1 LTNNVVALKL
11 SSFIQPCS
19 TWDKDGET
27 IAGDGTQGN
36 LPSQLSKPQQ
46 IAVDSSDKLY
56 IYDTGNNRIQIVE
69 YGAVRTWNYLNE
81 RLSGNCLFLDDQG
94 TLFIENGNMKSI
106 TRWINGSISAKQ
118 AKCQPSGCVNMFVDS
133 TTNDIYITEYS
144 NHRVMKCTANGDQIR
159 VAGITNEAGSSA
171 NKLNYPRGIFVD
183 EESKDIFVADLKNG
197 RIQKWSPDG
206 REGITVHTLA
216 GPKTLIKDKNNI
228 SYVADQNH
236 RILRLKPNEQQA
248 ETIAGSPSKIITYH
262 QTTTIQRYR
271 ILFVCRWVTRFFF
284 KSSQKSNFVCV

>member
-1 LTNNVVALKL
+1 LTNNIVALKL

-159 VAGITNEAGSSA
+159 VAGIANEAGSSA

-228 SYVADQNH
+228 TYVADQNH

-262 QTTTIQRYR
+262 QTTAIQRY
-271 ILFVCRWVTRFFF
+271 
-284 KSSQKSNFVCV
+284 